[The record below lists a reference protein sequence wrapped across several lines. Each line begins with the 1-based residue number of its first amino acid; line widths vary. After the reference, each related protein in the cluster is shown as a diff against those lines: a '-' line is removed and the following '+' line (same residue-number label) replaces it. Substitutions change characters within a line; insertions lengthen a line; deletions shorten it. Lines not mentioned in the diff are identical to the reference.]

1 MWLIIQEK
9 IMPIEK
15 ILYSIDNLLIEGKE
29 QKLKGKLAK
38 KLRIVFLQKRY
49 YLSFMNV
56 ILQG

>member
-1 MWLIIQEK
+1 MAYNSRKK

-38 KLRIVFLQKRY
+38 KIKNSIFTILNFFGK
-49 YLSFMNV
+49 LSF
-56 ILQG
+56 